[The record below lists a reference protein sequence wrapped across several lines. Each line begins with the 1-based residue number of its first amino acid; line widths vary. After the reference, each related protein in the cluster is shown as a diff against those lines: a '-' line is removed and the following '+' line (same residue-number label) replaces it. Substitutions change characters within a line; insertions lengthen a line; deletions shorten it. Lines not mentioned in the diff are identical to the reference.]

1 VTDVVL
7 CDFDGTLTDTE
18 TMELIYRNFASCGMK
33 YADLWSQGKLST
45 IEEITAAFATISAS
59 REEIEVLF
67 DGISL
72 LPGAVD
78 FLQRCQSQGS
88 EVAVASDGLRW
99 YIDHVLMLHGLS
111 GLRVYANS
119 IYFEPDGFRFS
130 WPWYDPGTPLRSSS
144 KAGII
149 RRYQRKGLT
158 VSFIGNGES
167 DTGAIGVADRLYA
180 RGWLAEYCE
189 RMGAE
194 YVRFTDFRNLLEKW
208 G

>member
-18 TMELIYRNFASCGMK
+18 TMELIYRNFTSCGMK

-99 YIDHVLMLHGLS
+99 YIDHVLMRHGLS

-119 IYFEPDGFRFS
+119 IY
-130 WPWYDPGTPLRSSS
+130 SS

-167 DTGAIGVADRLYA
+167 DTGTIGAADRLYA
-180 RGWLAEYCE
+180 RGWLADYCDLA
-189 RMGAE
+189 GAD
-194 YVRFTDFRNLLEKW
+194 YVRFTDFNDLMGKW
-208 G
+208 DAD